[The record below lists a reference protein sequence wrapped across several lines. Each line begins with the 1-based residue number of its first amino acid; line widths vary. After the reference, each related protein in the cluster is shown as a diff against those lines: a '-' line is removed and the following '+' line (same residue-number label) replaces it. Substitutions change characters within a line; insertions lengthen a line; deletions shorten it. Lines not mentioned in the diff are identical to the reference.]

1 MIQAFLS
8 ADLGSNVVLT
18 LTSPFMKETDKTLRL
33 LVLIYRE
40 RIDKNLIFPLL
51 LSISHIN
58 EIPY

>member
-1 MIQAFLS
+1 MLLS

-33 LVLIYRE
+33 TVLIYRE
-40 RIDKNLIFPLL
+40 GIDKNLIFPLP

-58 EIPY
+58 SIPY